1 MGLVKQKQCSMIRTI
16 IRTILTILTI
26 LTIMFML
33 NIQTKTAY
41 ASDAPNAAQN
51 YAGAIVDSMGK
62 IKQSSCLIQ

>member
-1 MGLVKQKQCSMIRTI
+1 MGLVKQKQCSILRTMILALFTLI
-16 IRTILTILTI
+16 I
-26 LTIMFML
+26 ML
-33 NIQTKTAY
+33 GIQTKTAY